1 MAAKDDLSTSARELL
16 KKVKRRY
23 MESRDFNGLHVSTT
37 RNSGDEIETAIEL
50 VVAGLIE
57 VVGPSDYMN
66 IHIRPW
72 PSRRTVAQQI
82 EELRGLSDDDYGVC
96 LYPKARALKRLKLPK
111 KFEDAPF
118 ARAMARGRSTLE
130 LAFFSPDVLEGYR
143 NDARFRFGMS
153 DFGINFWLS
162 DEAYDNK
169 DEPKKDKVGLMHL
182 GFAYDMRQYDPEV
195 ADAPIVRRVA
205 AFYGDLDDLTP
216 EHQQRWASFQV
227 DLEGIDP
234 HPVWYGSQMGHWP
247 EGMGPFARL
256 AQELKAISDLF
267 ENVWGA
273 RLFRSH
279 ELPEDFGWILRADQR
294 EWDHFIHS
302 FDKLL
307 SDNIDGAALDKAKV
321 PHVNE
326 RGDRLG
332 TLGRL
337 ELFMTMNHVK
347 ADAVKWALKPLRA
360 IRAARQKPAHALR
373 TNVTDH
379 TFIRK
384 QRDLLH
390 DVDEVLI
397 NIRQWLSSHP
407 QNRDWKEPW
416 PDAKDYPL

>member
-1 MAAKDDLSTSARELL
+1 MAAKEDLSASARGML

-37 RNSGDEIETAIEL
+37 RNSRDEIEAAVEL
-50 VVAGLIE
+50 ANAGLIE

-72 PSRRTVAQQI
+72 PSRRTIAEQI
-82 EELRGLSDDDYGVC
+82 KELRELSDDDYGVC
-96 LYPKARALKRLKLPK
+96 LYPKVKALKRMKLPV

-130 LAFFSPDVLEGYR
+130 LAFFSSDVLEGYR
-143 NDARFRFGMS
+143 NDARYRFGMG
-153 DFGINFWLS
+153 DFGINFGLS
-162 DEAYDNK
+162 DEAYDDK
-169 DEPKKDKVGLMHL
+169 DQPKKDRVGLMHL

-195 ADAPIVRRVA
+195 SDSPIVRRVA

-227 DLEGIDP
+227 HEEGNTP
-234 HPVWYGSQMGHWP
+234 HPVWYASQMGHWP
-247 EGMGPFARL
+247 DGIGPFARL

-267 ENVWGA
+267 ENVWA
-273 RLFRSH
+273 TRLFRSH
-279 ELPEDFGWILRADQR
+279 ELPDDFGWILRADQR

-321 PHVNE
+321 PRVNE
-326 RGDRLG
+326 KKERLG
-332 TLGRL
+332 TLSRL

-347 ADAVKWALKPLRA
+347 ADAAKWALKPLREV
-360 IRAARQKPAHALR
+360 RMARQKPAHALR
-373 TNVTDH
+373 TNVTDR

-390 DVDEVLI
+390 EVNEVLI

-407 QNRDWKEPW
+407 ENRDWKEPW
-416 PDAKDYPL
+416 PDARDYPL